1 MCGIVG
7 FIDYTFNSKWYAS
20 AKLFFVGQRKDLK
33 ATPSIANV
41 FPPIYTQ
48 EVISLSSYFDLNAQ
62 VNYKNNERLTFF
74 FKGNNLANQNYQR
87 WMNYQVQGL
96 QIMLGANYKF
106 DF

>member
-1 MCGIVG
+1 
-7 FIDYTFNSKWYAS
+7 
-20 AKLFFVGQRKDLK
+20 
-33 ATPSIANV
+33 
-41 FPPIYTQ
+41 
-48 EVISLSSYFDLNAQ
+48 
-62 VNYKNNERLTFF
+62 VNYKHNERLTFF

>member
-1 MCGIVG
+1 MQLSSFV
-7 FIDYTFNSKWYAS
+7 DYTFNSKWYAS

-62 VNYKNNERLTFF
+62 VNYKHNERLTFF